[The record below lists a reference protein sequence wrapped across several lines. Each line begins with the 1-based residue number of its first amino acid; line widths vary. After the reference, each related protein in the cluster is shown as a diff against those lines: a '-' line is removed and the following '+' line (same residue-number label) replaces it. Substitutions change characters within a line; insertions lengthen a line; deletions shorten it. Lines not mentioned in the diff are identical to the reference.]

1 MYIQVHS
8 GERTCLCELKRCGGD
23 ALFTR
28 RCGCSGPSAAP
39 LLVALIVD
47 AHVCGTEA
55 SRQATTIPIQA
66 RSAMADHDTVDMQA
80 HGGPSPAASAGQS
93 KESSGWLCARAAAHA
108 LQVQQVF
115 IIITVICP
123 C

>member
-1 MYIQVHS
+1 MVVM
-8 GERTCLCELKRCGGD
+8 LCSLAAAAARARD
-23 ALFTR
+23 
-28 RCGCSGPSAAP
+28 SAAP

-66 RSAMADHDTVDMQA
+66 RSAMADHDMVDMQA

-93 KESSGWLCARAAAHA
+93 KESGGCRLCARAAAHA
-108 LQVQQVF
+108 LAVQQVL
-115 IIITVICP
+115 IITVICA

>member
-1 MYIQVHS
+1 MHIQVHS
-8 GERTCLCELKRCGGD
+8 AERTCLREQTRCGGD
-23 ALFTR
+23 ALLVGLSLPT
-28 RCGCSGPSAAP
+28 AAP
-39 LLVALIVD
+39 LLLVALTVN

-66 RSAMADHDTVDMQA
+66 RSAMADHDMVDMQA

-93 KESSGWLCARAAAHA
+93 KESSGCRLCARAAAHA

-115 IIITVICP
+115 SITVICP

>member
-1 MYIQVHS
+1 M
-8 GERTCLCELKRCGGD
+8 LCSL
-23 ALFTR
+23 
-28 RCGCSGPSAAP
+28 AAAAARP
-39 LLVALIVD
+39 ADGHAPLLLVALTVD

-66 RSAMADHDTVDMQA
+66 RSAMADHDMVDMQA

-115 IIITVICP
+115 IITVICP